1 MPLIDI
7 TTNLKSLRYG
17 EFGAE
22 DPLIT
27 KDINNPPDSSGL
39 SMEFERRKDD
49 LVRITKL
56 MGTGP
61 GLQHI
66 ANQAA
71 LNVVEQSIQS
81 FKYKDGEREFG
92 KSNFG
97 RQLGRGLVNT
107 ATSLASTL
115 AQVPVNGTGTHFVEG
130 FRGKQGYLPQIQGH
144 VLSRNGGKI
153 NIDTS
158 AILDEKG
165 NLIDVSGSI
174 FETSEIGT
182 AGARLSDS
190 LLRYSASV
198 HSNENGTPVP
208 LAYHNHEASGS
219 LTKVKYFEA
228 QLDKKEPLEK
238 APNSHSSG
246 FQGGKDL
253 INLVTIP
260 SLKLNS
266 NPSNAALES
275 LVNEQLQEK
284 TFKGDLIRFS
294 FTTIVPRNNE
304 SDQPSLIPL
313 YFRAYL
319 DSFGDNY
326 AASWNSFKYIGRGE
340 DFYSYEGFNRS
351 VDISFKIAALS
362 DVELDL
368 LIEKLNLLAG
378 TTAPTYTEGSYMRG
392 NFTSVTVGNYLQNQ
406 TGVINSV
413 DISWNT
419 DYQWDIE
426 KELPMILDVSV
437 SFTPIH
443 SFAPQYGSG
452 FINKTNTLFKGTSNT
467 QTNEQVQEN

>member
-7 TTNLKSLRYG
+7 TTNLKSLKYG

-22 DPLIT
+22 DPLVT
-27 KDINNPPDSSGL
+27 KSILNPPDSSGL

-66 ANQAA
+66 GNQAA

-158 AILDEKG
+158 ANLDEKG
-165 NLIDVSGSI
+165 NIIDVSGSI
-174 FETSEIGT
+174 FESSEIGT
-182 AGARLSDS
+182 ADAKLSDS

-198 HSNENGTPVP
+198 YSPSVP
-208 LAYHNHEASGS
+208 LAYHVHQQAILNPSGS
-219 LTKVKYFEA
+219 QAEL
-228 QLDKKEPLEK
+228 
-238 APNSHSSG
+238 G
-246 FQGGKDL
+246 FVTPVDGVGSDV
-253 INLVTIP
+253 INLSKIP
-260 SLKLNS
+260 TLKLNS
-266 NPSNAALES
+266 NPDEAKLENLFDES
-275 LVNEQLQEK
+275 LQSSVFN
-284 TFKGDLIRFS
+284 GDLIKFS
-294 FTTIVPRNNE
+294 FTTIVPRKGE
-304 SDQPSLIPL
+304 EDQPTLRPL

-319 DSFGDNY
+319 DSFGDKY
-326 AASWNSFKYIGRGE
+326 AASWNSFKYIGRAE

-351 VDISFKIAALS
+351 IDISFKIAANGES
-362 DVELDL
+362 ELDR

-406 TGVINSV
+406 TGVINTV

-419 DYQWDIE
+419 DYQWDIDR
-426 KELPMILDVSV
+426 ELPMILDVSI

-443 SFAPQYGSG
+443 SFAPQFGSG
-452 FINKTNTLFKGTSNT
+452 FINKTNTLFTGTSNT
-467 QTNEQVQEN
+467 EENE

>member
-17 EFGAE
+17 DFGAE

-27 KDINNPPDSSGL
+27 KSILNPPDSSGL

-49 LVRITKL
+49 LVRISKL

-61 GLQHI
+61 GIQHL

-71 LNVVEQSIQS
+71 LNVVEQSIQT
-81 FKYKDGEREFG
+81 FKYKDGERQFG

-130 FRGKQGYLPQIQGH
+130 FRGKQGYLPLIQGH
-144 VLSRNGGKI
+144 VLSKNGGKV

-174 FETSEIGT
+174 FESGDFSE
-182 AGARLSDS
+182 GAKISDS
-190 LLRYSASV
+190 LLRYSASIY
-198 HSNENGTPVP
+198 SNENGTPVP

-219 LTKVKYFEA
+219 LTKLKSFEPKIT
-228 QLDKKEPLEK
+228 LDK
-238 APNSHSSG
+238 AQDSNSSG
-246 FQGGKDL
+246 FIGGKDV
-253 INLVTIP
+253 INLVGIP
-260 SLKLNS
+260 TLKLNS
-266 NPSNAALES
+266 SPDEARLES
-275 LVNEQLQEK
+275 LVNERLQEEA
-284 TFKGDLIRFS
+284 FKGDLIKFS
-294 FTTIVPRNNE
+294 FTTIIPRKGE
-304 SDQPSLIPL
+304 EDQPSLVPL

-319 DSFGDNY
+319 DSFGDKY
-326 AASWNSFKYIGRGE
+326 SASWNAFKYIGRAE
-340 DFYSYEGFNRS
+340 DFYSYEGFSRS
-351 VDISFKIAALS
+351 IDISFKIAANAGE
-362 DVELDL
+362 ELDL

-378 TTAPTYTEGSYMRG
+378 STAPTYTEGSYMRG

-426 KELPMILDVSV
+426 KELPMILDVSI

-443 SFAPQYGSG
+443 SFTPQYSSG
-452 FINKTNTLFKGTSNT
+452 FINKANILFKGASNT
-467 QTNEQVQEN
+467 QTNEPLQEN

>member
-1 MPLIDI
+1 MPLIDL
-7 TTNLKSLRYG
+7 TTNLKSLKYG

-22 DPLIT
+22 DPLVT
-27 KDINNPPDSSGL
+27 KSILNPPDSSGL

-130 FRGKQGYLPQIQGH
+130 FRGNHGYLPQIQGH

-158 AILDEKG
+158 ANLDEKG
-165 NLIDVSGSI
+165 NIIDVSGSI

-198 HSNENGTPVP
+198 YSPSVP
-208 LAYHNHEASGS
+208 LAYHAHRQAILNPSGS
-219 LTKVKYFEA
+219 QAEL
-228 QLDKKEPLEK
+228 
-238 APNSHSSG
+238 G
-246 FQGGKDL
+246 FVTPVDGVGSDV
-253 INLVTIP
+253 INLSKIP
-260 SLKLNS
+260 TLKLNS
-266 NPSNAALES
+266 NPDEAKLENLFDES
-275 LVNEQLQEK
+275 LQSSV
-284 TFKGDLIRFS
+284 FKGDLIKFS
-294 FTTIVPRNNE
+294 FTTIVPRKGE
-304 SDQPSLIPL
+304 EDQPTLRPL

-319 DSFGDNY
+319 DSFGDKY
-326 AASWNSFKYIGRGE
+326 AASWNSFKYIGRAE

-351 VDISFKIAALS
+351 IDIAFKIAANGES
-362 DVELDL
+362 ELDR

-406 TGVINSV
+406 TGVINTV

-419 DYQWDIE
+419 DYQWDIDR
-426 KELPMILDVSV
+426 ELPMILDVTV

-443 SFAPQYGSG
+443 SFAPQFGSG
-452 FINKTNTLFKGTSNT
+452 FINKTNTLLTGTSNT
-467 QTNEQVQEN
+467 EENE

>member
-27 KDINNPPDSSGL
+27 KSILNPPDSSGL

-49 LVRITKL
+49 LVRIGKL
-56 MGTGP
+56 MATGP
-61 GLQHI
+61 GLKHI

-71 LNVVEQSIQS
+71 LNVVEQSIQT
-81 FKYKDGEREFG
+81 FKYKEGQRQFG

-130 FRGKQGYLPQIQGH
+130 FRGKQGYLPLIQGH
-144 VLSRNGGKI
+144 VLSRNGGKV

-174 FETSEIGT
+174 FETGGDLTQE
-182 AGARLSDS
+182 GAKLSDS
-190 LLRYSASV
+190 LLRFSASV
-198 HSNENGTPVP
+198 HSNENGKPVP
-208 LAYHNHEASGS
+208 LAYHVHNQVV
-219 LTKVKYFEA
+219 L
-228 QLDKKEPLEK
+228 
-238 APNSHSSG
+238 HSSG
-246 FQGGKDL
+246 SQGELGFVKPEAGVGSDI
-253 INLVTIP
+253 INLSKITT
-260 SLKLNS
+260 LKLNS
-266 NPSNAALES
+266 SPDEAKLENLFDES
-275 LVNEQLQEK
+275 LQSAV
-284 TFKGDLIRFS
+284 FKSDLINFS
-294 FTTIVPRNNE
+294 FTTIIPRKGE
-304 SDQPSLIPL
+304 EDQPSLVPL

-319 DSFGDNY
+319 DSFGDKY
-326 AASWNSFKYIGRGE
+326 AAKWNSFKYIGRAE
-340 DFYSYEGFNRS
+340 DFYSYEGFSRS
-351 VDISFKIAALS
+351 IDISFKIAANGEG
-362 DVELDL
+362 ELDR

-378 TTAPTYTEGSYMRG
+378 STAPTYTDGSYMRG
-392 NFTSVTVGNYLQNQ
+392 NFTSITVGKYLQNQ

-413 DISWNT
+413 DIAWNT
-419 DYQWDIE
+419 DYQWDIDR
-426 KELPMILDVSV
+426 ELPMILDVSV

-452 FINKTNTLFKGTSNT
+452 FINKNNNLYTGVPN
-467 QTNEQVQEN
+467 QEESE